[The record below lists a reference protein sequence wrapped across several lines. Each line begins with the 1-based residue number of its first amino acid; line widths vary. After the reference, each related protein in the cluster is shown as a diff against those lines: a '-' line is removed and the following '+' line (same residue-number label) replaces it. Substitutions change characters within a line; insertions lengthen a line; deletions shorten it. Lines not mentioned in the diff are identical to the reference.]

1 MTTDI
6 KEIIIQL
13 ESHRL
18 WIETI
23 GEQGEKLGIDE
34 IDLRNVDL
42 SPYPLDQAYIT
53 DCIFDGMDLNNKD
66 ISSSLLC
73 SSTFISANLEGADFG
88 KSNVSYV
95 DFTNADIKGAR
106 LADSECIETV
116 FVKADL
122 SDANLVAGLFDGAD
136 FREAVLLNADI
147 RLAMF
152 ERVLLNGA
160 ILTGICGIEEAF
172 IKSINIGTPE
182 KPIMLM
188 GKEARIWIQNN
199 SLNKLNDE

>member
-1 MTTDI
+1 MATDI

-13 ESHRL
+13 DLHHL

-23 GEQGEKLGIDE
+23 GEKGEKLGIDE
-34 IDLRNVDL
+34 IDLRDVDL
-42 SPYPLDQAYIT
+42 CQYPLDQANIT
-53 DCIFDGMDLNNKD
+53 ACTFDGMDLHDKD

-95 DFTNADIKGAR
+95 NFTNADIKGAR
-106 LADSECIETV
+106 LTDSECIETV

-122 SDANLVAGLFDGAD
+122 SDANLVAGLFDGTD
-136 FREAVLLNADI
+136 FREAILLNADI

-160 ILTGICGIEEAF
+160 ILTGICGIEEAL

>member
-1 MTTDI
+1 MKTDI
-6 KEIIIQL
+6 RENIVQL
-13 ESHRL
+13 EKHRL

-34 IDLRNVDL
+34 IDMRNVDL
-42 SPYPLDQAYIT
+42 SQYPLDQANIT
-53 DCIFDGMDLNNKD
+53 DCNFDGMDLINKD

-73 SSTFISANLEGADFG
+73 SSTFISANLEGADFC

-95 DFTNADIKGAR
+95 DFTNANIKAAR

-122 SDANLVAGLFDGAD
+122 SDANLVAGLFAKAD
-136 FREAVLLNADI
+136 FRNAVLFNTDI
-147 RLAMF
+147 RLVTF
-152 ERVLLNGA
+152 EGVLLNGA
-160 ILTGICGIEEAF
+160 ILTGIRGIEEAF

-182 KPIMLM
+182 KPIILM
-188 GKEARIWIQNN
+188 DEEARKWLQNK
-199 SLNKLNDE
+199 SLSNE

>member
-6 KEIIIQL
+6 KEIIIRL
-13 ESHRL
+13 ELHRL

-42 SPYPLDQAYIT
+42 SQYPLDQAYIT
-53 DCIFDGMDLNNKD
+53 ECIFDGMNLNDKD
-66 ISSSLLC
+66 FSSSLLS
-73 SSTFISANLEGADFG
+73 SSTFISTNLERADFC

-95 DFTNADIKGAR
+95 DFTNANVKAAR

-122 SDANLVAGLFDGAD
+122 SDANLVAGLFDETD
-136 FREAVLLNADI
+136 FRNAILNNADL
-147 RLAMF
+147 RLATF
-152 ERVLLNGA
+152 ERVLVKGA
-160 ILTGICGIEEAF
+160 KLTGVRGLEEAF

-182 KPIMLM
+182 QPNILV
-188 GKEARIWIQNN
+188 GEEARKWLQDN
-199 SLNKLNDE
+199 SLSN

>member
-6 KEIIIQL
+6 REIIVQL

-18 WIETI
+18 WIETL
-23 GEQGEKLGIDE
+23 GEQGKKLGIDE
-34 IDLRNVDL
+34 IDLRDVDL
-42 SPYPLDQAYIT
+42 SQYPLDQAYIT
-53 DCIFDGMDLNNKD
+53 ACIFDGMNLNHKD

-73 SSTFISANLEGADFG
+73 SSAFISANLEGADFC

-95 DFTNADIKGAR
+95 DFTGANIKSAR

-122 SDANLVAGLFDGAD
+122 SEANLVAGLFDETD
-136 FREAVLLNADI
+136 FRNAILINADV
-147 RLAMF
+147 RLASF
-152 ERVLLNGA
+152 EGVLLNGA
-160 ILTGICGIEEAF
+160 KLTGIRGIEEAF

-182 KPIMLM
+182 QPVILK
-188 GKEARIWIQNN
+188 GEEAKKWLQEN
-199 SLNKLNDE
+199 SLNNE

>member
-1 MTTDI
+1 MITDI
-6 KEIIIQL
+6 REIIVQL

-23 GEQGEKLGIDE
+23 GKQGEKLGIDG

-42 SPYPLDQAYIT
+42 SHYLLDQAYIT
-53 DCIFDGMDLNNKD
+53 DCIFDGMDLNKRD

-95 DFTNADIKGAR
+95 DFTNANIKTAR

-122 SDANLVAGLFDGAD
+122 SDANLVAGLFDEAD
-136 FREAVLLNADI
+136 FRNAVLLNADI
-147 RLAMF
+147 RLATF
-152 ERVLLNGA
+152 ESVLLNGA

-182 KPIMLM
+182 KPIILTD
-188 GKEARIWIQNN
+188 KEARKWLQNK
-199 SLNKLNDE
+199 SLNNE